1 MEFRAPTNSIICF
14 FICFSLQALFC
25 FDECMQIRTD
35 LFGPDDPRVAEVLYS
50 KGVAM
55 LFHKNF
61 EAANDC
67 LSRSL
72 TIREQKLG
80 PKDGAVGD
88 TLNTIGFLQLRMGNI
103 HGDDALNFLNQA
115 LEIRKAVGNK
125 SKVVS
130 TLQNI
135 ASVYKKRQVSIAVK
149 FFCV

>member
-1 MEFRAPTNSIICF
+1 M
-14 FICFSLQALFC
+14 FC
-25 FDECMQIRTD
+25 FEESIQIRTD
-35 LFGPDDPRVAEVLYS
+35 LFGQDDPSVAEVLYS

-61 EAANDC
+61 QAANDC

-72 TIREQKLG
+72 AIREQKLG

-103 HGDDALNFLNQA
+103 QGDDALKFLNQA

-135 ASVYKKRQVSIAVK
+135 ASVYKKRQVSIEVYFLK
-149 FFCV
+149 SVTSTPKMLLTHIFYV